1 MLLGTND
8 PVNLLFDTAE
18 APADTFLA
26 AELRETYGTGL
37 DILIEMGAL
46 APGPPSRTVGCRSCH
61 GDHTEAIEFDPATGR
76 SFHFCPEAGLVTVDD
91 ADLATLC
98 FNVEWLVDWL
108 VRELSIRPPIR
119 RRAVLAGQMWHLGDA
134 LHGTTALTIVF
145 ARRIGSLAA
154 INRLASALED
164 IPSAPVGL
172 VATTSTNIT
181 RRIALIRRYEFLD
194 LREIICSERG
204 GLLLDEGKL
213 LSWIEGHQGAS
224 PNYSQLPAQ
233 GQAAPRKPRK
243 DPARLDYRV
252 ADQPLIEEMRTMICC
267 GKARNA
273 TDAARAISKRAAGNG
288 NEASKVT
295 RLARGYLKHCPS
307 R

>member
-1 MLLGTND
+1 VLLGTTD

-18 APADTFLA
+18 APADTFRA
-26 AELRETYGTGL
+26 TELRETYGTAL

-46 APGPPSRTVGCRSCH
+46 ALGPPTRTVGCRSCD
-61 GDHTEAIEFDPATGR
+61 GDHAEAIEFDPATGR

-91 ADLATLC
+91 ANLATLC

-108 VRELSIRPPIR
+108 IRELSIRPPIR
-119 RRAVLAGQMWHLGDA
+119 RRALLEGQVWHLGDA

-145 ARRIGSLAA
+145 ARCIGSLAA
-154 INRLASALED
+154 INHLASALED

-181 RRIALIRRYEFLD
+181 RRIAPIRRYEFLD
-194 LREIICSERG
+194 LREIIRSERD
-204 GLLLDEGKL
+204 GLLLDKGKL

-224 PNYSQLPAQ
+224 ANHSQLSAQ
-233 GQAAPRKPRK
+233 GEAVPRKARK

-252 ADQPLIEEMRTMICC
+252 ADRPLIEEMRTMICC

-273 TDAARAISKRAAGNG
+273 TDAARAIVKHATGDG

-295 RLARGYLKHCPS
+295 RLASGYLKHYPS